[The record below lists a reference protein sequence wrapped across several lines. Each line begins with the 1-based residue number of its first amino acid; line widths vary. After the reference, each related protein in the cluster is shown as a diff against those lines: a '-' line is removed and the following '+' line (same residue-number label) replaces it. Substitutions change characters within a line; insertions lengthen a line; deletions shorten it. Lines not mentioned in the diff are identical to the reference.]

1 MTIKD
6 HCSHVEGRTH
16 THTPYAPSA
25 LRPFTLSFSN
35 HGCLQAHGI
44 PSWWSASLLINK
56 HGLSGW
62 CWLTES
68 SDAKRDGERFVPIV
82 STCDFWSPPAS
93 LHTGTSKE
101 NQTLNLHFIFKD
113 VEILPGFTLDC
124 FLFSNSSIKGKLI
137 MLIINQSG
145 NDAWGAAERMASTPL
160 WFLSPQGD
168 FPKTG
173 CVAGKIKQNKVCLA
187 AGNQALRAQAHC
199 TLSVILLTVST
210 SAWEVKIFE
219 SCPQSTTNEVSEK
232 GLRDSSENTPLGHMK
247 AMWSWRK
254 GPQWGSAYKDV
265 MPPAH
270 VHPLLMTHPGSNAA
284 NCAWGGKWTSQWPG
298 FLGKFLGSANV
309 SLGGQSEDAEVVPGK
324 GCVCHP
330 KFASFHLVLQ
340 LQAEQRRTWVHTLP
354 GWPCWLLQ
362 SGFEVLPPG
371 GVVSSLWKYGNQ
383 EMVHRGTKLGHWG
396 SVLWGDNETGDWSCF
411 PLHPGHHGSNWPS

>member
-1 MTIKD
+1 MS
-6 HCSHVEGRTH
+6 CCWE
-16 THTPYAPSA
+16 
-25 LRPFTLSFSN
+25 N
-35 HGCLQAHGI
+35 
-44 PSWWSASLLINK
+44 
-56 HGLSGW
+56 GL
-62 CWLTES
+62 
-68 SDAKRDGERFVPIV
+68 
-82 STCDFWSPPAS
+82 
-93 LHTGTSKE
+93 
-101 NQTLNLHFIFKD
+101 
-113 VEILPGFTLDC
+113 
-124 FLFSNSSIKGKLI
+124 
-137 MLIINQSG
+137 
-145 NDAWGAAERMASTPL
+145 STPL
-160 WFLSPQGD
+160 WFLSFQGD

-173 CVAGKIKQNKVCLA
+173 CVAGKIQQNKVCLA
-187 AGNQALRAQAHC
+187 ASNQALRVQVHC

-270 VHPLLMTHPGSNAA
+270 VHPLLMTHPGPNAA

-309 SLGGQSEDAEVVPGK
+309 SLGGQSEDAEVAPGK

-340 LQAEQRRTWVHTLP
+340 LQAEQTRTWVHTLP

-362 SGFEVLPPG
+362 SGFKVLPPEAWSLVCETMATRRWYTG
-371 GVVSSLWKYGNQ
+371 EQSWGTEGVLS
-383 EMVHRGTKLGHWG
+383 EGTMRPM
-396 SVLWGDNETGDWSCF
+396 TGPVFLCILVTMGQTD
-411 PLHPGHHGSNWPS
+411 HHKWPQTEISDSK